1 MTDQDILAETTDIFR
16 DLFADDNLVLTPQ
29 TTADDVEG
37 WDSIKHISLIVA
49 IEDRF
54 GIRIGSDE
62 IESLAN
68 VGDLLATV
76 RRKLG

>member
-1 MTDQDILAETTDIFR
+1 MTDAEIMAAMTDIFH
-16 DLFADDNLVLTPQ
+16 DLFADDAIILSPDM
-29 TTADDVEG
+29 TAADVEG

-54 GIRIGSDE
+54 GIQIGTQE
-62 IESLAN
+62 IEQLAN